1 LRTPFNLRDKTVCLI
16 CRETVSCCLR
26 GMQDEKAFLNQ
37 AWQLW
42 IKVIKAIAVLK
53 ATNKVETFK

>member
-1 LRTPFNLRDKTVCLI
+1 
-16 CRETVSCCLR
+16 
-26 GMQDEKAFLNQ
+26 MQDEKAFLNQ

-42 IKVIKAIAVLK
+42 IKVVKAIAVLK